1 MIKQTYEEM
10 HRRFDT
16 NYVEQKNNMSGG
28 DIFIWAT
35 VAIAMAFLFVGFWL

>member
-16 NYVEQKNNMSGG
+16 NYVEPKNKLSGG
-28 DIFIWAT
+28 DIFIGAT
-35 VAIAMAFLFVGFWL
+35 VAIAMAFLMVGFWL